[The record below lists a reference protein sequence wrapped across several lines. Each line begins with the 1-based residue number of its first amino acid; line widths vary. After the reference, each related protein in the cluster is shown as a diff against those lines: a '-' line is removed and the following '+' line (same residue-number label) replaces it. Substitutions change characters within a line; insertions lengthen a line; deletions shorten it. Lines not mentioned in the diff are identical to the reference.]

1 MEKLYIAVDLTDMD
15 MKYMLVTLVAAFSCL
30 SLSGQTTRVNK
41 PEKFIDFKAVQP
53 DGKEMKLSD
62 YVGKGKYVLVDFWA
76 SWCGPC
82 REEIPGLKDLYYEFK
97 GDKFD
102 IVGAPVFD
110 KASNTLEAVKEFK
123 IPWTQILNVPESVPA
138 AYGFNY
144 IPYIIL
150 VGPDGT
156 ILETNLRGEG
166 IRSAVKKYLKSE

>member
-1 MEKLYIAVDLTDMD
+1 MTEK
-15 MKYMLVTLVAAFSCL
+15 MKRMIILLVAAALLCITASA
-30 SLSGQTTRVNK
+30 QQAK
-41 PEKFIDFKAVQP
+41 PSKQFIDFKAVQP

-97 GDKFD
+97 GDNFD

-166 IRSAVKKYLKSE
+166 IRVAVKKALGRDL

>member
-1 MEKLYIAVDLTDMD
+1 MKIKVFIVSLASLLLCLT
-15 MKYMLVTLVAAFSCL
+15 A
-30 SLSGQTTRVNK
+30 SGQDVRKTS

-53 DGKEMKLSD
+53 DGKMVRLSD

-82 REEIPGLKDLYYEFK
+82 REEIPNMKDIYYEFR

-110 KASNTLEAVKEFK
+110 KQENTLKAVEELK
-123 IPWTQILNVPESVPA
+123 IPWTQILSVPDSVTES
-138 AYGFNY
+138 YGFNY

-150 VGPDGT
+150 VGPDGK
-156 ILETNLRGEG
+156 ILERNLRGDE
-166 IRSAVKKYLKSE
+166 IRAAVKKYVKEDIKK